1 MIQANFTRKYSLVI
15 HLTYTR
21 GIRDINTSY
30 SFFRNMKCPLGKE
43 TCTYSGNGATLCSCG
58 NSRGIRKICI
68 CKATPITEEDIK
80 NFTDNIGDIIG
91 GIVANQIMSDVH
103 QK

>member
-15 HLTYTR
+15 HLTYVR
-21 GIRDINTSY
+21 GVRDISTSY
-30 SFFRNMKCPLGKE
+30 SFFRNIKCPLDKE
-43 TCTYSGNGATLCSCG
+43 TCAYNGNGATFCSCG
-58 NSRGIRKICI
+58 TSKGIRKICI

-80 NFTDNIGDIIG
+80 NFTDNIGNIIG
-91 GIVANQIMSDVH
+91 EIVVNQIASDVH